1 MAKTETVKA
10 RIEPELKLEGE
21 AVLAAI
27 GLNTTEAITMF
38 FRQIVMHKGLPFEA
52 KIPNAETVKV
62 LKDAEKGKGLSE
74 SMSFEDYQAEVTQMA
89 NEIRQGK

>member
-10 RIEPELKLEGE
+10 RIEPSLKSEGE
-21 AVLAAI
+21 AILSAI

-52 KIPNAETVKV
+52 KIPDAETIKV
-62 LKDAEKGKGLSE
+62 LEDAKKGIGMSE
-74 SMSFEDYQAEVTQMA
+74 PMSFEDFKDKYTKKA
-89 NEIRQGK
+89 NENR

>member
-10 RIEPELKLEGE
+10 RIEPSLKLEGE

-38 FRQIVMHKGLPFEA
+38 FRQVVMRQGLPFDA
-52 KIPNAETVKV
+52 KIPNTATVKV
-62 LKDAEKGKGLSE
+62 LQDAEKGVGMSE
-74 SMSFEDYQAEVTQMA
+74 PMGFKEFKDKYSKIAYE
-89 NEIRQGK
+89 NRQRN